1 MNTQETFAFS
11 LLFISLPI
19 DMDPTGLHACIQ
31 ALLDEQKRQMWQV
44 GPLGI
49 DFQHGDLLKLFHLA
63 ILRPLS
69 YKMELPSLSL
79 YTPRVFGSK
88 LLLSSSSSRE
98 EEEALEKDTGLFLAY
113 KKQLI
118 DYRTSRDQDRYP
130 LAGTGPIGS
139 PTRYLFYAGLSSFE
153 RIMHFRE
160 TRMAEWP
167 VLEHAHDTNLP
178 EHVWFVGRA
187 AEPVRVLAFAYEYPL
202 PSFNDMD
209 QWISCFHSIL
219 GDMMHRRHLEVQIV
233 LARCEARLAQA
244 TLWDQCYVPFR
255 ICNCGAHATGRDLR
269 QLLYLAWR
277 PGATLASI
285 LNDYVPLPS
294 LSARF
299 LRVTL
304 TALVRYLPPVIGD
317 ELCSPES
324 LRQCNDLLG
333 SLHNEMMH
341 RYNAETMLETYGI
354 VREDA
359 LLLDCEREATV
370 LKVLEKFY
378 AYIIHPN
385 GISLPVLCVF
395 ERPVF
400 CV

>member
-1 MNTQETFAFS
+1 MDHKR
-11 LLFISLPI
+11 LL
-19 DMDPTGLHACIQ
+19 ACVQ

-44 GPLGI
+44 GPLAI
-49 DFQHGDLLKLFHLA
+49 DLQHGDLLKLFHLA

-79 YTPRVFGSK
+79 YQPSFTPPGLGNK
-88 LLLSSSSSRE
+88 LLRSPSARE
-98 EEEALEKDTGLFLAY
+98 EGEEEVGMIPTYSAQLKNY
-113 KKQLI
+113 KLRRDLI
-118 DYRTSRDQDRYP
+118 YP
-130 LAGTGPIGS
+130 YSVPGTGPLG
-139 PTRYLFYAGLSSFE
+139 PLHGYTFYSGFSDAQHVYYRQAVS
-153 RIMHFRE
+153 
-160 TRMAEWP
+160 TEWP
-167 VLEHAHDTNLP
+167 VLEPAPYLTLP
-178 EHVWFVGRA
+178 KHVWFVRRA
-187 AEPVRVLAFAYEYPL
+187 AEPIRVLVNAYEAPL
-202 PSFNDMD
+202 PASHMML
-209 QWISCFHSIL
+209 QWINCLHDIL
-219 GDMMHRRHLEVQIV
+219 RDTMHRRYLEAQIV
-233 LARCEARLAQA
+233 LARCEARLAEDVS
-244 TLWDQCYVPFR
+244 LWDQCYVLFD
-255 ICNCGAHATGRDLR
+255 ICSCGASATGRDLR
-269 QLLYLAWR
+269 QLFYLAWK

-285 LNDYVPLPS
+285 LNDYVPLPL

-304 TALVRYLPPVIGD
+304 TALVRYLPTAIGD

-341 RYNAETMLETYGI
+341 RYNLETMLGTDGI

-370 LKVLEKFY
+370 LKVLQKFHG
-378 AYIIHPN
+378 YILHPN
-385 GISLPVLCVF
+385 GISLPYLCIL